1 MDLSQLLDFR
11 FAMMTAFSK
20 AINTFTL
27 NVFKEISEK
36 NTSQNVFYSPLSLY
50 CALAM
55 VLEGAKGNTAAQIQQ
70 VLSLNKS
77 TDVHHSFQSFLEE
90 ANKSGDQCL
99 LRIAN
104 RLFGEKTHDFI
115 SSFKESCQKFYH
127 SNMEVLDFANAS
139 EEARK
144 YINKWIEEK
153 TEGKIVELLTNDY
166 INPWTS
172 LVLVNAIYFKG
183 KWEKKFDKDRTR
195 EQMFKISKEKQ
206 KPVQMMFLKSQFRTT
221 YIKDVSTRV
230 LVMPYVGGQM
240 DMVILLPYENTDL
253 KMLEQGLT
261 PEKLTDW
268 LKPERMNMTEMDVYL
283 PRFKLEE
290 TLDVENILQKLGM
303 SDAFDMSKADFSGI
317 SAGKDLFLSNVLHK
331 AYVEV
336 NEEGTEAAA
345 ATAVRARIRCLPPY
359 FLVDHPF
366 LFLIRDNSSK
376 TILFWGKVISP

>member
-1 MDLSQLLDFR
+1 MSALSD
-11 FAMMTAFSK
+11 

-27 NVFKEISEK
+27 NVFKKTSEEDS
-36 NTSQNVFYSPLSLY
+36 SQNVFYSPLSLY

-55 VLEGAKGNTAAQIQQ
+55 VLNGAKGTTAAQIQQ
-70 VLSLNKS
+70 VLCLKKG
-77 TDVHHSFQSFLEE
+77 TDVHQSFQSFLKETD
-90 ANKSGDQCL
+90 KTSGQCQ

-127 SNMEVLDFANAS
+127 SNMEELDFANAS

-144 YINKWIEEK
+144 YINKWVEEK
-153 TEGKIVELLTNDY
+153 TEGKIVELLTNDS
-166 INPWTS
+166 ITQWTS

-183 KWEKKFDKDRTR
+183 KWEEKFDKDRTR

-221 YIKDVSTRV
+221 YIREVSTQV
-230 LVMPYVGGQM
+230 LVLPYVGGQM
-240 DMVILLPYENTDL
+240 DMVILLPDKNTDL
-253 KMLEQGLT
+253 KMLEERLT

-268 LKPERMNMTEMDVYL
+268 LKPERMKMTEMEVFL

-290 TLDVENILQKLGM
+290 NLDMENILQKLGM
-303 SDAFDMSKADFSGI
+303 SDVFDKSKADFSGI
-317 SAGKDLFLSNVLHK
+317 SAGKNLFLSKILHK

-345 ATAVRARIRCLPPY
+345 ATYVTIVATCARIIPR
-359 FLVDHPF
+359 FVVDHPF

>member
-1 MDLSQLLDFR
+1 MMDVLSD
-11 FAMMTAFSK
+11 

-27 NVFKEISEK
+27 NVFKEITEK
-36 NTSQNVFYSPLSLY
+36 DNSQNVFYSPLSLY

-70 VLSLNKS
+70 VLSLNKG
-77 TDVHHSFQSFLEE
+77 TDVRQSFQFFLEE

-127 SNMEVLDFANAS
+127 SKMEELDFANAS

-144 YINKWIEEK
+144 HINKWVEEK
-153 TEGKIVELLTNDY
+153 TQGKIVELLTNGSIDQL
-166 INPWTS
+166 TS

-183 KWEKKFDKDRTR
+183 KWQNQFDKHATT
-195 EQMFKISKEKQ
+195 EQMFKINKDKQ
-206 KPVQMMFLKSQFRTT
+206 KPVQMMYQESTFSMT
-221 YIKDVSTRV
+221 YLREVFTNV
-230 LVMPYVGGQM
+230 LVLPYVGGQM
-240 DMVILLPYENTDL
+240 DMVILLPDENTDL
-253 KMLEQGLT
+253 KTLEKSLT
-261 PEKLTDW
+261 SEKLTDW
-268 LKPERMNMTEMDVYL
+268 LKPERMNKTEVEVFL

-290 TLDVENILQKLGM
+290 NLDMENILRKLGM
-303 SDAFDMSKADFSGI
+303 SDAFDGSKADFSGI
-317 SAGKDLFLSNVLHK
+317 STGKNLLLSKIMHK

-345 ATAVRARIRCLPPY
+345 ATAVVIIPLCAKMNPR
-359 FLVDHPF
+359 FVVDRPF

-376 TILFWGKVISP
+376 NILFYGKVISP